1 MRIGIVRIVM
11 LANCRRVVPTEYSSS
26 ASDPLTSSST
36 QFENCQQ
43 PVISCIPTHQP
54 LPQSA
59 IAQSFLLP
67 KKILK
72 NLKAEESSAAL
83 PKEAIPTTSTEKAAY
98 NPMLAVMP
106 KFEGSIQYLQ
116 QHQSL
121 CLLESRNLPPL
132 GNLGTSPD
140 RDRNC
145 L

>member
-67 KKILK
+67 KKIQK

-83 PKEAIPTTSTEKAAY
+83 SIAKYLKTVRKEAIPTTSTEKAAY

-121 CLLESRNLPPL
+121 CLLESRNLPP
-132 GNLGTSPD
+132 
-140 RDRNC
+140 
-145 L
+145 